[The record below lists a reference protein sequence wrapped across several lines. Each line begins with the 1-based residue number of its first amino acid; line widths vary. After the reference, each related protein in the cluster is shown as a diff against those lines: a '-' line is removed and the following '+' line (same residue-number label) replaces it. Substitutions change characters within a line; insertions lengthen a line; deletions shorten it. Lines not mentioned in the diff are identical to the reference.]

1 MMTDPAFRVVVAIA
15 AMNAS
20 VAAGSAPLAAA
31 ATRDTGTM
39 VAEQRLPQAGFDRG
53 RIQFAAGTNSASV
66 SDTVAR
72 GDWHHWAVRA
82 RRGQFIHVTA
92 TEPAGNA
99 TFELYTP
106 SGNQMA
112 NDVRSFSR
120 QLPDTGDYAIDIGSA
135 GGVAN
140 YTLTVAIRNVPIA
153 PLPPRDGHFRDQIQF
168 APGTDRGSVAGV
180 VVRSDWDEWTFRAA
194 RGQHLRL
201 TLSSVIDNAT
211 LRLYTPNGDPL
222 AFDRTS
228 FVGRLPANGLYTI
241 EVGPTAGW
249 ATYRLNLRITDA
261 PPQSP
266 PPPPA
271 SAPSEAERITFAVG
285 TNNASVTGD
294 VLPATTDRYVL
305 RASAG
310 QVMVAHV
317 DSVADNVF
325 LSIFAPDGT
334 ARTEHVLRDAVEL
347 PIAGDYII
355 VVSTTSSGGPYR
367 LSVWIA

>member
-1 MMTDPAFRVVVAIA
+1 MMTNRAFRVVVAIA
-15 AMNAS
+15 AMSAS

-31 ATRDTGTM
+31 ATTDVVTM
-39 VAEQRLPQAGFDRG
+39 VAERRRPQAGFDRG
-53 RIQFAAGTNSASV
+53 SIQFAAGTDSASV

-72 GDWHHWAVRA
+72 GDWHHWAVSA
-82 RRGQFIHVTA
+82 GRGQFIDVTA

-106 SGNQMA
+106 SGDQIA
-112 NDVRSFSR
+112 NDVRSFSS
-120 QLPDTGDYAIDIGSA
+120 QLPGTGDYAIDIGSA

-140 YTLTVAIRNVPIA
+140 YTLTVTIRDVPIA

-168 APGTDRGSVAGV
+168 APDTHRGSVAGV
-180 VVRSDWDEWTFRAA
+180 VVRSDWDEWSFRAD
-194 RGQHLRL
+194 RGQQLGL

-211 LRLYTPNGDPL
+211 LRLYSPNGDPL
-222 AFDRTS
+222 AVDTTS
-228 FVGRLPANGLYTI
+228 FDGQLPANGLYMI

-249 ATYRLNLRITDA
+249 ATYGLNLQITDA
-261 PPQSP
+261 PPSP
-266 PPPPA
+266 PPPPPPP
-271 SAPSEAERITFAVG
+271 APSDAERITFAPG

-305 RASAG
+305 RTSAG
-310 QVMVAHV
+310 QVTVAHV
-317 DSVADNVF
+317 DSVTDNVF

-334 ARTEHVLRDAVEL
+334 ALTEHVLRDAVEL

-355 VVSTTSSGGPYR
+355 VISTTSSGGPYR